1 MTIKEYTKPQ
11 LVEMLRHEGINN
23 AKGNK
28 QQIKNM
34 TERAGIPLTYQK
46 QDIIEGWEGKA
57 KGMEQ
62 ILWERG
68 WIDPNEDQKSYT
80 VHGKKDS
87 MEQ

>member
-1 MTIKEYTKPQ
+1 M
-11 LVEMLRHEGINN
+11 
-23 AKGNK
+23 A
-28 QQIKNM
+28 
-34 TERAGIPLTYQK
+34 ERAGIPLTYQK

-68 WIDPNEDQKSYT
+68 WIDPNEDRKSYT

-87 MEQ
+87 MGAVRKDTSLPTSRTLKPKRQCFNSRPRRWAC